1 VTALRHVRNLS
12 GNPGAK
18 RLRRRYR
25 GFQAMKRFWLDM
37 NPTLRGFI
45 IILAITGV
53 IVALSLYSTLA
64 ALYAIARIAFF
75 IAIAVFLFL
84 VWRERRGE
92 ISLWSSR
99 AQTVFYGAA
108 ILVVIDLGFFFWRGI
123 HGIDALA
130 FFIVLALGLF
140 SMWRVWR
147 DEHSYSL
154 D

>member
-1 VTALRHVRNLS
+1 
-12 GNPGAK
+12 
-18 RLRRRYR
+18 
-25 GFQAMKRFWLDM
+25 MKRFWLDM
-37 NPTLRGFI
+37 NPTIRGFL

-53 IVALSLYSTLA
+53 VVALSLYSTLA

-75 IAIAVFLFL
+75 IAIAFFLFL

-92 ISLWSSR
+92 ISLWSAR
-99 AQTVFYGAA
+99 AKTVFYGAA

-140 SMWRVWR
+140 SMWRVWK

-154 D
+154 E